1 MVTFNE
7 CNTHTTK
14 QQRTTAKLSMKNLIP
29 GFQVV
34 NKKTKQKKKEKQ
46 EEGREKSREK

>member
-14 QQRTTAKLSMKNLIP
+14 QHRTTAKLSMKNLIS
-29 GFQVV
+29 GFQVI
-34 NKKTKQKKKEKQ
+34 KKTKQKKEKQ
-46 EEGREKSREK
+46 EERRDKSREK